1 MQSPAGV
8 ALSVPLPTNQW
19 ECIEFEVNEARK
31 TMSTWLNGR
40 EVQGLHL
47 DNVPTQDVDSQWLN
61 RSNWRPDLQD
71 LRLGWE
77 SYGGGDDTLWFDDV
91 AVGSQQI
98 GCTL

>member
-1 MQSPAGV
+1 MQSPASV

-77 SYGGGDDTLWFDDV
+77 SYGDGDDTRN
-91 AVGSQQI
+91 SQ
-98 GCTL
+98 